1 MRLATQQVL
10 TDGLDVLIPLHVV
23 RPLERAVSII
33 EAFVSF
39 PMLVHYRRAPM
50 QAVARARSSAMA

>member
-23 RPLERAVSII
+23 RP
-33 EAFVSF
+33 
-39 PMLVHYRRAPM
+39 P
-50 QAVARARSSAMA
+50 SALSR